1 MAKITLALTDPTE
14 SSQPSHSAQ
23 SAQPGKPGFS
33 TGNVNRPVR
42 DILLIKERVSIGR
55 APHNDVV
62 IDHRAVSA
70 EHAVI
75 VTRHGDSYL
84 EDLNSTNGTRIN
96 GQPVRRHYLQDGD
109 VIEVAQVTLTY
120 SEDATTDLAGV
131 SGLQGPYLKV
141 LDGPHAGK
149 VTPLLKP
156 MTSIGLYDGEVA
168 VVTRRAGG
176 FYITHLEGKRP
187 TAVNG
192 KEIGTGDHLLAPGD
206 EITMAG
212 TRIRYEIA

>member
-1 MAKITLALTDPTE
+1 MAKISLALTNSIPSDHSTSP
-14 SSQPSHSAQ
+14 SSPEQV
-23 SAQPGKPGFS
+23 K
-33 TGNVNRPVR
+33 VR
-42 DILLIKERVSIGR
+42 DVLLIKERISIGR

-75 VTRHGDSYL
+75 VTHHGDSYL

-96 GQPVRRHYLQDGD
+96 GQPVRKHYLQDGD
-109 VIEVAQVTLTY
+109 VIEVAQVRLTY
-120 SEDATTDLAGV
+120 SQNITTDSAPI
-131 SGLQGPYLKV
+131 SRPQEFCLKV

-156 MTSIGLYDGEVA
+156 LTSIGLYGGEVA
-168 VVTRRAGG
+168 VVTRRADG
-176 FYITHLEGKRP
+176 FYLNHLEGKRVP
-187 TAVNG
+187 AVNG
-192 KEIGTGDHLLAPGD
+192 QEIGPGGHLLAPGD
-206 EITMAG
+206 EIDMAG